1 MFARLDQ
8 GGSAA
13 IRARSARAV
22 KVSIALTGVE
32 NLSRTPQK
40 KSVAAATTPRKA
52 LADSLI
58 VRSRASDTRPH
69 RCLA

>member
-1 MFARLDQ
+1 M
-8 GGSAA
+8 
-13 IRARSARAV
+13 
-22 KVSIALTGVE
+22 SIALTGVE